1 MTDKELKKLSRAELL
16 EMLIE
21 QSKEV
26 ASLKQQLQE
35 ANEKLEDKKIK
46 IENAGSIAEA
56 ALQLSGVFEAAQ
68 KAADLYLG
76 NIKLQEDIPDDTL
89 DNKNV
94 RPGNPPQ
101 DKSKI
106 KRNGQQI
113 RRNAILYRKRRRSKP

>member
-76 NIKLQEDIPDDTL
+76 NIKHQEDIPDDTL

-94 RPGNPPQ
+94 HPENPPH